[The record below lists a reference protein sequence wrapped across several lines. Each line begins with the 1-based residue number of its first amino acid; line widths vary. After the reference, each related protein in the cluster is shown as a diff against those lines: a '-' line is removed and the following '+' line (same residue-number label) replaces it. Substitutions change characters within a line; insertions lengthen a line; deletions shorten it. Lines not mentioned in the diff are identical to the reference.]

1 MTLTKNTF
9 TKFKHYKMEITLN
22 IKADDRL
29 ITVLQQLFVGVLS
42 QVPTTE
48 TKVLEK
54 IEADKTEAK
63 NEPVMKRDVKQLTI
77 EDCRQANST
86 IRAKFGDNDG
96 NDVEAEGYKNH
107 HKKFTAAFK
116 GVLSSMGVN
125 KLSELTADRYG
136 EYINKVS
143 GISPENDYLPF

>member
-1 MTLTKNTF
+1 
-9 TKFKHYKMEITLN
+9 MEITLN

-29 ITVLQQLFVGVLS
+29 ITVLQQLFVGVLN
-42 QVPTTE
+42 QNPTTE
-48 TKVLEK
+48 TKVTEK
-54 IEADKTEAK
+54 IEADKNEIK
-63 NEPVMKRDVKQLTI
+63 NEHEEEMAKQLTI
-77 EDCRQANST
+77 EDCRQANSA

-96 NDVEAEGYKNH
+96 NDVEAEGYKTH

-125 KLSELTADRYG
+125 KLSELSADRYG

-143 GISPENDYLPF
+143 GISPDNDYLPF

>member
-1 MTLTKNTF
+1 
-9 TKFKHYKMEITLN
+9 MEITLT

-29 ITVLQQLFVGVLS
+29 IAVLQQLFVGVIN
-42 QVPTTE
+42 QVPTTT
-48 TKVLEK
+48 TKVAGK
-54 IEADKTEAK
+54 IEVDKTEVK
-63 NEPVMKRDVKQLTI
+63 NEHEEKMAKQLTI
-77 EDCRQANST
+77 EDCRQANSA

-96 NDVEAEGYKNH
+96 NDVEADGYKTH

-125 KLSELTADRYG
+125 KLSELSADRYG

>member
-1 MTLTKNTF
+1 
-9 TKFKHYKMEITLN
+9 MEITLN

-48 TKVLEK
+48 TKIVGK
-54 IEADKTEAK
+54 IEANKTEVK
-63 NEPVMKRDVKQLTI
+63 NEPVTEIVAERLTI
-77 EDCRQANST
+77 EDCRQANSA

-96 NDVEAEGYKNH
+96 NDVEADGYKTH

-125 KLSELTADRYG
+125 KLSELSADRYG

>member
-1 MTLTKNTF
+1 
-9 TKFKHYKMEITLN
+9 MEITLN

-29 ITVLQQLFVGVLS
+29 IAVLQQLFVGVIN
-42 QVPTTE
+42 QVPTTT
-48 TKVLEK
+48 TKVAGK
-54 IEADKTEAK
+54 IEVDKTEVK
-63 NEPVMKRDVKQLTI
+63 NEHEEEMAKQLTI
-77 EDCRQANST
+77 EDCRQANSA

-96 NDVEAEGYKNH
+96 NDVEADGYKTH

-125 KLSELTADRYG
+125 KLSELSADRYG

-143 GISPENDYLPF
+143 GISPDNDYLPF